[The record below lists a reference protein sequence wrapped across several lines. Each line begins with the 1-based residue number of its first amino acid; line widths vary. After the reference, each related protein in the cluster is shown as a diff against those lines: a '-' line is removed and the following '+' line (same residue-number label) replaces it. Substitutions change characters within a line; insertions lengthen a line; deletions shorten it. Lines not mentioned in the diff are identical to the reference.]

1 MGDISQIKAL
11 VFDVFG
17 TVVDWR
23 TSIIQELEAFGAQK
37 GISADWAAFTDDWR
51 ALYQPSME
59 EVRAGRRPWT
69 ILDVLHRESLEKL
82 LTKYGIDGLSEE
94 EKDHINKVWHRLKP
108 WPDSVP
114 GLHRLKARYL
124 IGTLS
129 NGNIGLLAWMA
140 KNAGLPW
147 DVILGAEPARRGRGH
162 VVDPGE
168 HDRAARGAQQR
179 ERHREAVERRLGPLH
194 RGAEALALLED
205 RVVGEQRR
213 GVAVLA
219 QAEQREVQLR
229 RVARQQRP
237 QLPLVRRGGGRRV
250 VGRALP
256 GVDRRRRVVG
266 LAQER
271 VDDELVVAVVVV
283 PRHAALVAQPQVDV
297 APVADHPR
305 QQLVRAGRGP
315 AARQRH
321 VRDAPPGAGVLDRRD
336 DALGGG
342 PGRGLGVSSDSQL
355 NHVPCQS

>member
-147 DVILGAEPARRGRGH
+147 DVILGAEPARAYKPLPEAYLRTAKILGLRPEQMML
-162 VVDPGE
+162 V
-168 HDRAARGAQQR
+168 AAHNDDLAAAAAQGY
-179 ERHREAVERRLGPLH
+179 AT
-194 RGAEALALLED
+194 AF
-205 RVVGEQRR
+205 
-213 GVAVLA
+213 
-219 QAEQREVQLR
+219 
-229 RVARQQRP
+229 VARPTEYGPHQTKDLKAEREWD
-237 QLPLVRRGGGRRV
+237 V
-250 VGRALP
+250 VTDSFL
-256 GVDRRRRVVG
+256 G
-266 LAQER
+266 LAE
-271 VDDELVVAVVVV
+271 
-283 PRHAALVAQPQVDV
+283 
-297 APVADHPR
+297 
-305 QQLVRAGRGP
+305 
-315 AARQRH
+315 
-321 VRDAPPGAGVLDRRD
+321 VL
-336 DALGGG
+336 GC
-342 PGRGLGVSSDSQL
+342 P
-355 NHVPCQS
+355 